1 MIGKNLEVRIKAVV
15 LGDIRVTQV
24 VLLVLEVETGHGEQQ
39 RHFVAGLEILKRTH
53 KMLLV

>member
-1 MIGKNLEVRIKAVV
+1 MIGKNLEVRIEAVV

-24 VLLVLEVETGHGEQQ
+24 VLVLEVETGHGEQQ
-39 RHFVAGLEILKRTH
+39 RHFVTGLEILKRTH